1 MARNP
6 FDQFS
11 KQFFEEFLTPLGQ
24 VRINYEIPGEA
35 KFVDIWFI
43 PSPSKTTVP
52 EDLGLLSRIAQT
64 PCLLEPYR
72 KQPTNREIRSCLYKL
87 YHLEAETQR
96 EAKRE
101 EEKISDQQ
109 LPQLWIITTS
119 CSERLLEDL
128 NVTQDET
135 WGEGIYF
142 LGKILL
148 TRIIVIDRLNRTPD
162 TLWLRILGK
171 GLTQKQAV
179 EEVIAL
185 PAQDSKRNQILRLLY
200 SWKISIEVGTQID
213 LEDTEVIM
221 NLSQAYLEW
230 EEQTQLRGIEQ
241 GIEQGIE
248 RGIEQGIE
256 RGIERGIEQGIEQ
269 ERRQLLENLLTAR
282 FGEVDSQLAAMIPAI
297 ISLNNQE
304 YAALLLQLP
313 SLSREDLLA
322 RFNQ

>member
-11 KQFFEEFLTPLGQ
+11 KQFFEEFLSPLGQ

-43 PSPSKTTVP
+43 PSTPLETVQQ
-52 EDLGLLSRIAQT
+52 DLGILNRIAQT

-101 EEKISDQQ
+101 EDKISDEQ

-119 CSERLLEDL
+119 CSDRILQDL
-128 NVTQDET
+128 NVTEDET
-135 WGEGIYF
+135 WGRGIYF

-148 TRIIVIDRLNRTPD
+148 TRIIVIDRLIPTPD
-162 TLWLRILGK
+162 TLWLRLLGK
-171 GLTQKQAV
+171 GLIQKQAV

-185 PAQDSKRNQILRLLY
+185 PTEDSKRSKILKLLY
-200 SWKISIEVGTQID
+200 SWKISIEVGREMD
-213 LEDTEVIM
+213 LEDREVIM

-230 EEQTQLRGIEQ
+230 EEQTERRAM
-241 GIEQGIE
+241 E
-248 RGIEQGIE
+248 RGIEQE
-256 RGIERGIEQGIEQ
+256 RQ
-269 ERRQLLENLLTAR
+269 QLLENLFLAR
-282 FGEVDSQLAAMIPAI
+282 FGEVDPQLAGIIPPI
-297 ISLNNQE
+297 ISLSSQE
-304 YAALLLQLP
+304 YAAFLLQLP
-313 SLSREDLLA
+313 SLSREDLLT
-322 RFNQ
+322 RFTS

>member
-35 KFVDIWFI
+35 KFVDIWFT
-43 PSPSKTTVP
+43 PSLSATTVP

-230 EEQTQLRGIEQ
+230 EEQTQRQ

-248 RGIEQGIE
+248 R
-256 RGIERGIEQGIEQ
+256 GIEQ

-282 FGEVDSQLAAMIPAI
+282 FGEIDSQLAAMIPAI
-297 ISLNNQE
+297 IGLNNQE